1 MCWWCRKPGFEAQ
14 GLVMKQELDRV
25 LEEVRSAWRFRWLA
39 LAAASIVA
47 VIGWIIVFTLP
58 DRYAADAR
66 VFVDTR
72 TALKPALQGLTT
84 DQNVDAQINYVR
96 ESLLAGPQLEQIAKE
111 TGVLPDPVPD
121 ERTRSRILNLLS
133 DRIALT
139 VVSAGNQGDD
149 RGTAGTIY
157 SFHFTDASRDRAL
170 RVVQTLLTTFVEQTL
185 GGKREGSEHAQRFL
199 ETQIKDYEQRLSSAE
214 DRLAA
219 FKKKNVGLMPSEQ
232 GGYFAQL
239 QSETD
244 AAKKAETDLSI
255 ALSRRQELDKQLHSD
270 EAISA
275 AGASIRLPG
284 ANGMSGG
291 NDTLSRIQQAQAKLD
306 ELLLKFT
313 DQHPDVIAARATL
326 DELKK
331 RRVVELASLRR
342 GDASAIASSGAG
354 NNPVY
359 QNIQLELNKEDVEI
373 AALRREWAQHQN
385 TVAELRARL
394 NSAPQVEA
402 EFQQLNRDYDVN
414 KAQYAALLASYQKAR
429 LGERADNAGSVR
441 FEVVLPPTAPATPVW
456 PRRAMLL
463 AGIWAASML
472 LGGGVAYGL
481 HILQPIVSSVAA
493 VNELTRFPVL
503 GVVSVAFPT
512 RQRREFR
519 RDMWRFSAA
528 MACLVGALVVALA
541 LNWAGARLTAH
552 AIRSLVTT

>member
-1 MCWWCRKPGFEAQ
+1 
-14 GLVMKQELDRV
+14 MKQELDRV
-25 LEEVRSAWRFRWLA
+25 WEEVRSALRFRWIA
-39 LAAASIVA
+39 LAAASIVS
-47 VIGWIIVFTLP
+47 VIGWSIVFTLP

-96 ESLLAGPQLEQIAKE
+96 QSLLEGPQLEQIAKE
-111 TGVLPDPVPD
+111 TGVLSVPVTD
-121 ERTRSRILNLLS
+121 ERTRGMTLSRLS

-139 VVSAGNQGDD
+139 VLSAGSQGDE
-149 RGTAGTIY
+149 RSTAGTIY
-157 SFHFTDASRDRAL
+157 SFHYTDGNRDRAL
-170 RVVQTLLTTFVEQTL
+170 RVVEALLTTFVEQTL
-185 GGKREGSEHAQRFL
+185 GGKREGSEHAQKFL
-199 ETQIKDYEQRLSSAE
+199 ETQIKDYEQRLSAAE

-255 ALSRRQELDKQLHSD
+255 ALSRRDELSKQLHSD
-270 EAISA
+270 AAISA
-275 AGASIRLPG
+275 AGTSVPMPG
-284 ANGMSGG
+284 GRGMSSGS
-291 NDTLSRIQQAQAKLD
+291 DTLSRIQEAQAKLD

-313 DQHPDVIAARATL
+313 DKHPDVIAARATL
-326 DELKK
+326 VELKQ

-342 GDASAIASSGAG
+342 GDASAVASSGAG

-373 AALRREWAQHQN
+373 AALRRQLVQHQS
-385 TVAELRARL
+385 TVAELRQRL

-402 EFQQLNRDYDVN
+402 EFQQLNRDYAVN
-414 KAQYAALLASYQKAR
+414 KAQYTALLESYQKAR

-441 FEVVLPPTAPATPVW
+441 FEVVLPPTASVTPVW
-456 PRRAMLL
+456 PRRTMMLG
-463 AGIWAASML
+463 GIWLAAMV
-472 LGGGVAYGL
+472 LGGALAYGL
-481 HILQPIVSSVAA
+481 HVLKPIVSSVVA
-493 VNELTRFPVL
+493 VNELTSFPVL
-503 GVVSVAFPT
+503 GVVSVAFPS
-512 RQRREFR
+512 RQRQEFR

-528 MACLVGALVVALA
+528 MACLMVALMVALA
-541 LNWAGARLTAH
+541 LNWAGARLTVH
-552 AIRSLVTT
+552 AMRSLVNT